1 MKTDIRTLRN
11 IIITNRK
18 RNPLRLT
25 ALLYLREALQNEN
38 YETCREI
45 IAYAR
50 RFGATF
56 RQIKNLLEDPRRVP
70 T

>member
-1 MKTDIRTLRN
+1 MKTDIRALRN
-11 IIITNRK
+11 IIITRRR

-25 ALLYLREALQNEN
+25 ALLYLREALQSEN
-38 YETCREI
+38 YETCNEI

-50 RFGATF
+50 RFGATV